1 MPKKLLLSLSLTPLT
16 DRFLCGLFGV
26 SLAATKIVE
35 KLDQDDIYSFDENQS
50 DPDVKNA
57 QKRQSVMSLILLFK
71 SCMVVAL
78 YVYSTWTKSY
88 RESNMKHDDEEGL
101 TKFIDSMMKKIV

>member
-50 DPDVKNA
+50 DPDD
-57 QKRQSVMSLILLFK
+57 QQ
-71 SCMVVAL
+71 
-78 YVYSTWTKSY
+78 
-88 RESNMKHDDEEGL
+88 
-101 TKFIDSMMKKIV
+101 